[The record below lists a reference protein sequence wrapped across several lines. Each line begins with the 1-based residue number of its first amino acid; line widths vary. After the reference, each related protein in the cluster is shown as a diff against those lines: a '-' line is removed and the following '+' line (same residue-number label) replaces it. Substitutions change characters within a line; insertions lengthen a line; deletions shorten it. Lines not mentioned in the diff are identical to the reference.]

1 LLPDLRAFF
10 MRLIFLVQILESS
23 KSTVYDHFTQ
33 WQKSG
38 LFAKILEELG
48 EEADLEDMSL
58 DSTSVDAHQH
68 SAGAKKGR

>member
-1 LLPDLRAFF
+1 MLPDLRAFF